1 MEQEIAYL
9 TTNNRLNYDSTSP
22 LENNGSNTFV
32 EIIRK
37 EIFWTILNIFQCQI
51 KEMTAFYI
59 SF

>member
-22 LENNGSNTFV
+22 LENTSSNTFV

-37 EIFWTILNIFQCQI
+37 EIF
-51 KEMTAFYI
+51 
-59 SF
+59 